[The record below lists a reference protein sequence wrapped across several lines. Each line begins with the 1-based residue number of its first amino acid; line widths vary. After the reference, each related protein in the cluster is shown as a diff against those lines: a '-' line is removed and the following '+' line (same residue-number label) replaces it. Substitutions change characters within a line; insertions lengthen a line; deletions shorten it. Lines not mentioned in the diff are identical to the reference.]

1 MPIYYLLITFL
12 IYLLYYLSQV
22 ELTTLPSYDMVLNDL
37 IKKKIELKNIDIWSR
52 DLSSVHNL

>member
-1 MPIYYLLITFL
+1 MPIYYLLITLL

-37 IKKKIELKNIDIWSR
+37 IKKK
-52 DLSSVHNL
+52 